1 MPDAS
6 PKDDAADTRLFAS
19 VVDARSRSTADTT
32 RTFWVAPLV
41 VALHALLLVGL
52 DSIWHGSTRT
62 PTLTTKDEDTL
73 VLRLLAA
80 PPPPPPAPAAT
91 TPSAP
96 RLATARR
103 ARPFPKP
110 TLSRPQHPRP
120 ETPPVIDPPVA
131 RPQVAALDTV
141 AAATPGGVSG
151 GVAGGIIGGMVN
163 SVLVASS
170 AGLLPVTPPPPT
182 AEQRAAW
189 EEDYFEVMFRDRFE
203 NVRYPHQAAMAG
215 IEGRFALRI
224 TVGARGQL
232 LALSI
237 VGRCPHYVLCD
248 AAMAAVR
255 EAAPFPPPPS
265 ALGPRV
271 TVELPFNYHLR

>member
-6 PKDDAADTRLFAS
+6 PKDGTADTRLFAS

-32 RTFWVAPLV
+32 RTLWVAPLV

-52 DSIWHGSTRT
+52 DSIWHGATRAS
-62 PTLTTKDEDTL
+62 TLTTKDEDTL

-80 PPPPPPAPAAT
+80 PPPPPPAPA

-96 RLATARR
+96 RLASARR

-110 TLSRPQHPRP
+110 TLSRPQHSRP
-120 ETPPVIDPPVA
+120 ETPPVIDPAVA
-131 RPQVAALDTV
+131 QSQVAAPDTV
-141 AAATPGGVSG
+141 ATATPGGVSG

>member
-1 MPDAS
+1 MPDES
-6 PKDDAADTRLFAS
+6 PKDGAADSRLFAS
-19 VVDARSRSTADTT
+19 VVEARSRSTTDTT

-41 VALHALLLVGL
+41 VALHVLLLIGL
-52 DSIWHGSTRT
+52 DGIWHGSTRA
-62 PTLTTKDEDTL
+62 PKLEAKDDDAL

-80 PPPPPPAPAAT
+80 PPPPPPAPAAAMPT
-91 TPSAP
+91 AP

-110 TLSRPQHPRP
+110 TLSRLQPPRP
-120 ETPPVIDPPVA
+120 ETPAAIDPPVA
-131 RPQVAALDTV
+131 QPQVPALDT

-170 AGLLPVTPPPPT
+170 AGLLPVAPPPPT

-189 EEDYFEVMFRDRFE
+189 EEEYFEVMFRDRFE

-224 TVGARGQL
+224 TVGTRGQL
-232 LALSI
+232 LALAI